1 MFKLAEPLQNDTL
14 FVGELPLCQVLL
26 MNDAQY
32 PWVILVPKRAD
43 KVELLDLTD
52 EDYLQYCLESKQVC
66 QAMQDIFQ
74 PDKLNVAAIGNVVSQ
89 LHIHHVARFTSD
101 ATWPA
106 PVWGRLPARA
116 YDNSVQQAYIAKLR
130 TSLNLKEAL

>member
-1 MFKLAEPLQNDTL
+1 MFKLAEQLEKDTAL
-14 FVGELPLCQVLL
+14 VGELSLCQVLL

-43 KVELLDLTD
+43 KVELLDLSD

-66 QAMQDIFQ
+66 RVMQTIYQ

-89 LHIHHVARFTSD
+89 LHIHHVARYNKD

-106 PVWGRLPARA
+106 PVWGKLPPKA
-116 YDNSVQQAYIAKLR
+116 YSDSEQQEHLVKLR
-130 TSLNLKEAL
+130 QALNIKEA